1 MGRVRCGAMSIHN
14 LPEAFAEI
22 QVSPTC
28 TGDVKTCYALAIRG
42 RPAEDCTMCKK
53 VHVCLHAETRNR
65 EKMVKQTHLKGNVRV
80 PLAANRS
87 RYPLTIIHLVFFH
100 SRCCGGVRLFSSITV
115 RQGYAQLS
123 STWEKHTI
131 LFRSFVLI

>member
-100 SRCCGGVRLFSSITV
+100 SRCCGGVRLFFQASLFAKGTLGLAAHV
-115 RQGYAQLS
+115 RNTQFCSG
-123 STWEKHTI
+123 
-131 LFRSFVLI
+131 RSC